1 MSVRGE
7 EGGRGLDHLQWI
19 HSRHSCSLLC
29 LPNCLLSSLTINICP
44 PTPLAAFPVRRR
56 PASLGPAAAAAVLGR
71 GNPAWAES
79 CAQQKRIDLVW
90 RCPERGTVSP

>member
-7 EGGRGLDHLQWI
+7 VGGWWGLDHLQWI

-44 PTPLAAFPVRRR
+44 QTPLAAFPA
-56 PASLGPAAAAAVLGR
+56 ASLSGGGSFTRKLRSEDRSSLALPGE
-71 GNPAWAES
+71 GDGEGCES
-79 CAQQKRIDLVW
+79 
-90 RCPERGTVSP
+90 